1 MVMVMVMVMM
11 VINNGNGDGNDCSDD
26 GDGNDDCDDD
36 YDGDGNDDCDG
47 DNDDDGNDDGD
58 DNGVIMMM
66 VMAIIT
72 IVSSYL
78 LQGLKEPGADIDVGD
93 KKLPYP
99 YKKKT
104 STVTKSDARQ
114 SPSHTENHTAPST
127 QKSPVKRDVTPK
139 YAIVHRGLLDLQ
151 NFTNAR

>member
-1 MVMVMVMVMM
+1 MM

-127 QKSPVKRDVTPK
+127 QKSPDKRDVTPK